1 MPRRLGNEDRDMSV
15 IRLALSAGLALFAAV
30 GPLAAA
36 EPIVVDK
43 IPKAQLQATL
53 KAAAD
58 DALIERNGVTKTK
71 AQWRGEW
78 QAAEKPL
85 DPAPSK
91 QHSDAIKAKFDADAK
106 KLQDDQDRA
115 IATENAAA
123 EAEFEKLR
131 AR

>member
-1 MPRRLGNEDRDMSV
+1 MSM
-15 IRLALSAGLALFAAV
+15 IRLALFASLSLFAAG

-36 EPIVVDK
+36 ETIEVEKV
-43 IPKAQLQATL
+43 PKAQLQAAL

-71 AQWRGEW
+71 AQWRGDW

-85 DPAPSK
+85 DPAHAK
-91 QHSDAIKAKFDADAK
+91 QHADAIKAKYDADAK
-106 KLQDDQDRA
+106 KLGDDQDRA
-115 IATENAAA
+115 IAAENAAA